1 MVNWTS
7 FVLRYGLLSHDDVI
21 IWKHF
26 PCYWPFVRGI
36 HRPRSIPRTQRP
48 VTRRFDVFFDLRL
61 NKRLS
66 KQPWGWWFE
75 TLSRPLWR
83 HRNVMTLSH
92 YLNRFDSSS
101 KVSCGIHVRY
111 LTKTGYDINRFANYT
126 CTIVSPSLNGHWLK
140 HLPEF
145 YHSDQT
151 DTMKSQG
158 RWFKRVEN
166 DCGSEMGI
174 MDEWDFAVQ
183 DEFRAV
189 PPFTSMD

>member
-36 HRPRSIPRTQRP
+36 HRPRWIRRTQRP

-126 CTIVSPSLNGHWLK
+126 CTCRYLILH
-140 HLPEF
+140 HLPVSVMDQGYPQGPLAVVGATVF
-145 YHSDQT
+145 AVTHNKSWSGYHS
-151 DTMKSQG
+151 
-158 RWFKRVEN
+158 
-166 DCGSEMGI
+166 
-174 MDEWDFAVQ
+174 
-183 DEFRAV
+183 
-189 PPFTSMD
+189 